1 VNKRKIIIPIVLLL
15 GGAAIAWRVFA
26 SRDSDPNRIVV
37 HGNIELTEVDLSFK
51 LSGRLIE
58 LAVDEGAYVKK
69 GQILARLDKV
79 ELENQ
84 RDREVAGRTAA
95 ESNLAQLQT
104 GIRFQKESIAGDL
117 ELKRADLRQAEA
129 RLSELLAG
137 SRPQEIEQAQAAVSD
152 ATTQH
157 ELAKMDWERAQR
169 LYKNDDISTAQ
180 FDQFRTRFESTR
192 AVLKRAQDMLSL
204 VKEGP
209 RKEQIA
215 AARAAVDRGRAAV
228 RLAEANQIDLQ
239 RREQETVARRA
250 DIARSEA
257 QVKVVDVQISDRV
270 IYAPTDGVILSKSAE
285 PGEVLAAGATV
296 LTLGDIAQPYVRAY
310 IGERDLGRVKLGQQ
324 VEATTDSYPGKKY
337 AGSITFIS
345 SQAEFTPKQIQTAD
359 ERVKLVYRTKISVA
373 NPNQELK
380 NNMPVDAVLIL
391 GSR

>member
-1 VNKRKIIIPIVLLL
+1 MNKRKIIIPIVLLL
-15 GGAAIAWRVFA
+15 AGAAIAWRVFA
-26 SRDSDPNRIVV
+26 SRGSDPNRIVV

-69 GQILARLDKV
+69 GQMLARLDKV

-84 RDREVAGRTAA
+84 RDREIAGRTAA
-95 ESNLAQLQT
+95 ESNLTQLQT

-169 LYKNDDISTAQ
+169 LYKNDDISAAQ

-192 AVLKRAQDMLSL
+192 AVLKRAQDTLSL

-215 AARAAVDRGRAAV
+215 AARAAADRGRAAV

-239 RREQETVARRA
+239 RREEETVARRA

-257 QVKVVDVQISDRV
+257 QVKVVDVQIGDRV

-324 VEATTDSYPGKKY
+324 VEATTDSYPGRKY